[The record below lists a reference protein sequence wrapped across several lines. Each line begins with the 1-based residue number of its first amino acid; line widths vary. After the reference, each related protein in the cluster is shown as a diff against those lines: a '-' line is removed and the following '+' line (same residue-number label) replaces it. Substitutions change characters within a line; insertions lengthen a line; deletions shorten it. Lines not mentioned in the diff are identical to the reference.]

1 MSATVVTRGD
11 VARIVL
17 AGDLDFSKQGDI
29 RTAIDEA
36 LASARAREI
45 QVDLSNV
52 TFMDSSV
59 IRALLTLQ
67 AKANAD
73 GKPVRLVNCTDP
85 IREIFVIGGF
95 DKLFTLQ

>member
-1 MSATVVTRGD
+1 MSATVVTKGD
-11 VARIVL
+11 VVRVVL

-36 LASARAREI
+36 LASSRAKEI
-45 QVDLSNV
+45 QVDLANV

-67 AKANAD
+67 SKANAD
-73 GKPVRLVNCTDP
+73 GKPVRLIHCTDS

-95 DKLFTLQ
+95 DRLFTLQ